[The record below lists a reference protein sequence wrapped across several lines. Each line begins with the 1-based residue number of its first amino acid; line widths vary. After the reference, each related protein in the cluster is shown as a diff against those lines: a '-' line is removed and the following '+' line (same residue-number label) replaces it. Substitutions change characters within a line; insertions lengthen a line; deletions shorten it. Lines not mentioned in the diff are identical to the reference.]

1 MTDMSRLEV
10 DAKIENLDRV
20 NEFIA
25 DNIIDCPVK
34 DAMQIEL
41 VVEEIFVNIAHYAYE
56 GEEAGKAWINCEFDE
71 ETRIL
76 EIVFEDNGIPF
87 NPLERKDPDVT
98 ASAEE
103 REIGGLG
110 IFLTKKLMDEVKYEY
125 KDNCNILTVV
135 KKL

>member
-1 MTDMSRLEV
+1 MSRLEV

-20 NEFIA
+20 NEFIS

-56 GEEAGKAWINCEFDE
+56 GKGDGKAWVNCEFDE
-71 ETRIL
+71 DKRLL
-76 EIVFEDNGIPF
+76 EIIFEDKGIPF
-87 NPLERKDPDVT
+87 NPLEKEDPDVT

-125 KDNCNILTVV
+125 KDDCNILTVV